1 MKKVILTSAFYLL
14 ISFFVK
20 AQSDKFQTAM
30 GSALQEYSAAKDAPS
45 LIAVESKFERIGDAE
60 KTQWLPYYYAALI
73 KVHMSFSK
81 MGDPDKLADEAA
93 VIIEKAKAIES
104 NSETLTIE
112 AMIATAK
119 MVVNPQA
126 RYMEYGPKSNGF
138 IEKAKA
144 ADTTN
149 PRPYVFQSQTLRNT
163 PEAFGGGC
171 QSAKPI
177 AEKALELFASFKP
190 ASPLYPNWGKEQAQ
204 KIVEDCK

>member
-1 MKKVILTSAFYLL
+1 MKKILLVLFTFIAVYTYS
-14 ISFFVK
+14 
-20 AQSDKFQTAM
+20 QSEKYQAAM
-30 GSALQEYSAAKDAPS
+30 GATLQEYGAAKDAAA

-73 KVHMSFSK
+73 KAQMSFGK

-93 VIIEKAKAIES
+93 VLIDKAKAIES
-104 NSETLTIE
+104 NCETLVLE

-126 RYMEYGPKSNGF
+126 RYMEYGPKSTELL
-138 IEKAKA
+138 EKAKA

-149 PRPYVFQSQTLRNT
+149 PRPYVFQAQTLRNT

-171 QSAKPI
+171 ANAKPV
-177 AEKALELFASFKP
+177 AQKALQLFETFKP
-190 ASPLYPNWGKEQAQ
+190 AIPLNPNWGKDQVE
-204 KIVEDCK
+204 KIVGECK